1 MKKELLKNEIE
12 KLNGKYENLMNE
24 INLEKAQ
31 GNLSKLY
38 NLNTSFD
45 ETFDQF
51 FDDLELR
58 KKYNDYDFEEN
69 CIIFDKTSV
78 NLLEE
83 FDEEDLK
90 RYIEFYNNY
99 ISQLED
105 ELNELKRKEEY

>member
-1 MKKELLKNEIE
+1 MKEMLKNKIKELDN
-12 KLNGKYENLMNE
+12 KYEDLKHE

-38 NLNTSFD
+38 NLNTTFD
-45 ETFDQF
+45 ETFDSF
-51 FDDLELR
+51 FDDVELR
-58 KKYNDYDFEEN
+58 KKYNDYDFEED

-83 FDEEDLK
+83 FDETDLK
-90 RYIEFYNNY
+90 SYIEFYNNY

-105 ELNELKRKEEY
+105 ELNELRE